1 MSVIDLS
8 SLKAPTIVHALDWE
22 SEITSF
28 IEQLKSDLPEWQG
41 VFESDPFLKVTQS
54 WSYRLLL
61 ERQSHNQDAQSIM
74 LAYAK
79 GQDIDHIAATYYA
92 FAGIKRAL
100 GEGDVSFKQ
109 RVQLAPEAYSSAGSQ
124 GAYVFHARG
133 VDPINITH
141 VDVAFPEA
149 GYAIIAI
156 QTTAEDEIDVTEFVH
171 RVRKK
176 LLADRHRTSDILEII
191 HVDEHVVSCDVEV
204 TIDQGP
210 DASLI
215 KTQIDKNLAALKSK
229 VHKPRGL
236 LALSAINAAAH
247 LENVT
252 SVKIS
257 GLDTDIQTVFGN
269 SLVVH
274 FETTIKVNG
283 KAAGNE

>member
-8 SLKAPTIVHALDWE
+8 SLPKPTIIHAIDWE

-28 IEQLKSDLPEWQG
+28 IEQLKTDLPDWVG
-41 VFESDPFLKVTQS
+41 VFESDPFLKVAQS
-54 WSYRLLL
+54 WAYRLLL
-61 ERQSHNQDAQSIM
+61 ERQSHNQDAQSIL
-74 LAYAK
+74 LAYAV

-92 FAGIKRAL
+92 FAGIKRAA
-100 GEGDVSFKQ
+100 GESDASFKQ
-109 RVQLAPEAYSSAGSQ
+109 RVQLAPEAYASAGSRH
-124 GAYVFHARG
+124 AYEFHALN

-141 VDVAFPEA
+141 VDVDFPEA
-149 GYAIIAI
+149 GYTLIAI
-156 QTTAEDEIDVTEFVH
+156 QTTANEVEGRDGFVA

-176 LLADRHRTSDILEII
+176 LLKDRQRTSDILEII
-191 HVDEHVVSCDVEV
+191 HIDRHLIYCSVEA

-215 KTQIDKNLAALKSK
+215 KTQIDKNLAALKNK
-229 VHKPRGL
+229 IYRPRGL

-247 LENVT
+247 LENVI

-257 GLDTDIQTVFGN
+257 GLDADIQSPFGN

-274 FETTIKVNG
+274 FETTIRVVGKVVND
-283 KAAGNE
+283 E